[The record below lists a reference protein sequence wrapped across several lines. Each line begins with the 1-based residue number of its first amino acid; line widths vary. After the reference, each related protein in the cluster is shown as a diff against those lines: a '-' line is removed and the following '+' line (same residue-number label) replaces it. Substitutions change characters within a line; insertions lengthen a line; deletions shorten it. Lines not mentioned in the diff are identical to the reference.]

1 MESDVLN
8 LEQSVLGVDIGG
20 SSVKF
25 SLLDSGEI
33 VANERV
39 EYSNGKEP
47 PAIVE
52 MIHEQCQKW
61 SFDGNIGIGFP
72 GKIAENTIVDAPN
85 LGAAWNGYNLIEDF
99 ILKDRRKVEI
109 INDAD
114 AAALAMAQQV
124 EGWEGKDILCLTL
137 GTGIGSAWLKQG
149 ELLAG
154 TEYGRTI
161 HPELGFTLEQWAS
174 VRTMNEEKLT
184 IDEWALRLC
193 TILNFLSS
201 KYKPD
206 LFLLSG
212 GITEETQAWLS
223 TIQDNVA
230 IPVLVSE
237 YGEFTGSVGATKLV
251 LV

>member
-20 SSVKF
+20 SSIKF
-25 SLLDSGEI
+25 CLLDSGEI
-33 VANERV
+33 VSNERV

-52 MIHEQCQKW
+52 MIHEQCRKW
-61 SFDGNIGIGFP
+61 SFDGSIGIGFP
-72 GKIAENTIVDAPN
+72 GKIAKNTIVDAPN
-85 LGAAWNGYNLIEDF
+85 LGEAWNGYNLVEDF
-99 ILKDRRKVEI
+99 TRRKVGI

-154 TEYGRTI
+154 TEYGRTV
-161 HPELGFTLEQWAS
+161 HPELGCTLEQWAS
-174 VRTMNEEKLT
+174 VRTMNDQKLA

-193 TILNFLSS
+193 TILNFLSN
-201 KYKPD
+201 KYNPD

-212 GITEETQAWLS
+212 GITEDAHDWLS
-223 TIQDNVA
+223 TVQDNVA
-230 IPVLVSE
+230 ISVLVSE
-237 YGEFTGSVGATKLV
+237 HGEFTGSVGAAKLV
-251 LV
+251 SV